1 MLQEDEVEQAKL
13 RSREQVREEFFKQ
26 GVSIADWARQH
37 GFKYSQVIDVLR
49 VDRVCHRG
57 NSHKIAV
64 LLGIKDGVISE

>member
-1 MLQEDEVEQAKL
+1 MSAVKL

-26 GVSIADWARQH
+26 GVSIADWARKS

-49 VDRVCHRG
+49 ADRPCHRG

-64 LLGIKDGVISE
+64 LLGIKDGVITR